1 MLIFDLRRDKRHST
15 GVFKGIVVYS
25 SLISLFITYRFF
37 QNLFLLV

>member
-15 GVFKGIVVYS
+15 GIVVYY